1 MCKVSLPAPSGR
13 LGVGLGVWPQPL
25 SPFPIWGGGSRG
37 QQQPDPRLH
46 PHSLGSGFPKR
57 EALTTHMYTHRGLG
71 TGMGWARG
79 VGWGKG
85 REMETDIRQKN
96 IEA

>member
-1 MCKVSLPAPSGR
+1 
-13 LGVGLGVWPQPL
+13 
-25 SPFPIWGGGSRG
+25 
-37 QQQPDPRLH
+37 
-46 PHSLGSGFPKR
+46 
-57 EALTTHMYTHRGLG
+57 MYTHRGLG